1 MQSCQSLFD
10 DFKDVMGRYR
20 ITEFL
25 GMGTYG
31 KVVAAVDIKTCKE
44 VAIKRLRIKFSNFSE
59 ASKSLRELQILN
71 YIQINKLNRNLVE
84 LIDVVIP
91 EAKKNVFFL
100 IFEKSV
106 TDVQKLLTWSIYMDM
121 NELTTLMYNI
131 LEEVRD
137 LHSHNIIHRDLK
149 PANILLFDDLV
160 VKICDFGISR
170 FAGQNYS
177 QDFFKIYILIYH
189 SIIL

>member
-1 MQSCQSLFD
+1 MQKDPCLFE
-10 DFKDVMGRYR
+10 DFKEVMKRYR

-44 VAIKRLRIKFSNFSE
+44 VAIKRIRIKFSNFQE
-59 ASKSLRELQILN
+59 VSKSLRELLILN
-71 YIQINKLNRNLVE
+71 YIQSNKLNKNLVE
-84 LIDVVIP
+84 LIDVIVP
-91 EAKKNVFFL
+91 EEKKNFFFL

-106 TDVQKLLTWSIYMDM
+106 TDVQKLLTWSLYMDM
-121 NELTTLMYNI
+121 NELATLMYNI
-131 LEEVRD
+131 LEGVRD
-137 LHSHNIIHRDLK
+137 LHAHKIIHRDLK

-170 FAGQNYS
+170 FQGPNFLQV
-177 QDFFKIYILIYH
+177 
-189 SIIL
+189 IINF